1 MRKGRRQRTFPHR
14 KEERILQRDPVPGP
28 GAGTGS
34 IRIGSCGPAP
44 AVHHHGGWGAESLQ
58 GRRFPIGIP
67 PAAASIIR
75 LAPMQPQTAPHTP
88 VLLHRVNGSAFFSPP
103 YCRAVLPEEALR
115 QGSRGRGDADSPAA
129 ARLSFLL
136 HAARRRSPA
145 ETGGRQKNPAAGKP
159 AAGRTS
165 RSWIFILRLCR
176 TRGSAENGQNSR
188 F

>member
-1 MRKGRRQRTFPHR
+1 MADGGRRASRGGAFPS
-14 KEERILQRDPVPGP
+14 
-28 GAGTGS
+28 GS
-34 IRIGSCGPAP
+34 
-44 AVHHHGGWGAESLQ
+44 
-58 GRRFPIGIP
+58 P
-67 PAAASIIR
+67 PAAASVFR
-75 LAPMQPQTAPHTP
+75 LALMQPQTALHTP
-88 VLLHRVNGSAFFSPP
+88 VLLHRVSGSAFYSPFAESGENRDSHTRFSPL
-103 YCRAVLPEEALR
+103 YCPAVLPEEVLR

-129 ARLSFLL
+129 ARLRFLL

-159 AAGRTS
+159 AAGRIS